1 MVWYHCH
8 EGIHEWGG
16 WHIGAII
23 MLVLLLVII
32 GLVVW
37 GAVTLIKHSSP
48 ASRSM
53 GEGDALDI
61 AKKRYARGEISK
73 EQFDQIKKDLS

>member
-1 MVWYHCH
+1 MAWYHYH
-8 EGIHEWGG
+8 EGIHECGG
-16 WHIGAII
+16 WHVGAII
-23 MLVLLLVII
+23 MLVLLLVIV

-37 GAVTLIKHSSP
+37 GVMTLVKHSAS

-61 AKKRYARGEISK
+61 AKRRYARGEITK

>member
-1 MVWYHCH
+1 MAWYHYH
-8 EGIHEWGG
+8 EGIHECGG
-16 WHIGAII
+16 WHVGAII

-37 GAVTLIKHSSP
+37 GVMTLVKHSAS

-61 AKKRYARGEISK
+61 AKRRYARGEITK